1 MDHPLGTVTRHHD
14 PSLHFNFQEKSTC
27 GWYDA
32 LHNTAYVWF
41 CILYCFTD
49 VNQDDSPK
57 SLRLNLRTPKCF
69 NCNLQRTTSHW
80 SYCNG
85 WLGSTHPTQDVSLQV
100 LGSLNPNLNLSCG
113 LNPINDL
120 DWHPREYLFIWGIS
134 RGICWWV
141 AWSSQWCP
149 LPLFNEFCELRRA
162 PWRWEWRNG
171 QGLGDMTLASS
182 KLEEDLMFFCLFS
195 PGIFEHWTFY
205 LFCHNTKDIW

>member
-1 MDHPLGTVTRHHD
+1 MDHPFGTVTRHHD

-100 LGSLNPNLNLSCG
+100 LGSLNPNLNLSWK

-120 DWHPREYLFIWGIS
+120 DWHPREYLFISAFPEVFVGGWPGLLS
-134 RGICWWV
+134 DVPATFQWV
-141 AWSSQWCP
+141 
-149 LPLFNEFCELRRA
+149 LRATASNLEMGMAEWPRFGWYDLSFKQT
-162 PWRWEWRNG
+162 WRRFDVFLSFFPRN
-171 QGLGDMTLASS
+171 LWTLN
-182 KLEEDLMFFCLFS
+182 
-195 PGIFEHWTFY
+195 IY